1 MWRRHHLAVPDA
13 DDRRRVL
20 TVGLEDRPVL
30 FRRNER
36 LVGERKHGGV
46 ALAEMADRGAER
58 TAHSAGELHVDRM
71 SNGQT
76 QERCQR
82 GLVVAAQHNE
92 DVVEAGGTD
101 LSNRSADER
110 LVAEWQ
116 EELLAPH
123 SC

>member
-1 MWRRHHLAVPDA
+1 MI
-13 DDRRRVL
+13 DRR
-20 TVGLEDRPVL
+20 
-30 FRRNER
+30 
-36 LVGERKHGGV
+36 
-46 ALAEMADRGAER
+46 AER

-76 QERCQR
+76 LERCQG
-82 GLVVAAQHNE
+82 GLVVAAEHNE

-101 LSNRSADER
+101 LSDRSADER
-110 LVAEWQ
+110 LAAKWQ